1 MGLWFLFSGVQAKS
15 WDLEQKTQGAISCLH
30 FHNILKLINQEISLS
45 SRLSASIPSL
55 AHQHLF
61 AFNINCFRSG
71 GKNRTER
78 KSEVLGILTFFFLH
92 GLNMFIMSDIYTST
106 YEHSQVCGWG
116 TVWKKSDNYHI
127 EQGWRG
133 RRSSELRKERVQFI
147 RRQESMHRTRQS
159 NNGWNAMW
167 PVEATCD
174 ERWGWSGQRA
184 QDTKDPG
191 WPHGVHIHIV
201 PRRGRSL
208 EVLKQIAFVQKATYS
223 QVRKWAREGL
233 LRQGQA
239 GAGRTRG
246 CCWNARW
253 KHDSSLL
260 PGLPFLFLTCKANS
274 VCLAYLKSWEGKL
287 IKIAT

>member
-1 MGLWFLFSGVQAKS
+1 
-15 WDLEQKTQGAISCLH
+15 
-30 FHNILKLINQEISLS
+30 
-45 SRLSASIPSL
+45 
-55 AHQHLF
+55 
-61 AFNINCFRSG
+61 
-71 GKNRTER
+71 
-78 KSEVLGILTFFFLH
+78 
-92 GLNMFIMSDIYTST
+92 MFIMSDIYTST

-116 TVWKKSDNYHI
+116 TVWKKSGNYHI

-191 WPHGVHIHIV
+191 WPMAYICTLSRDGGGAWRCWSRLPLSRRPPIHRLENG
-201 PRRGRSL
+201 PEKGFSGKDRR
-208 EVLKQIAFVQKATYS
+208 EQ
-223 QVRKWAREGL
+223 
-233 LRQGQA
+233 
-239 GAGRTRG
+239 GRTRG

-274 VCLAYLKSWEGKL
+274 VCLAYLKRWEGKL
-287 IKIAT
+287 TKIAT